1 LLDPSL
7 KQETRGSGMI
17 IDATRPLDR
26 AYPPK
31 AAVPEKILQRIR
43 LEKYIEI

>member
-1 LLDPSL
+1 
-7 KQETRGSGMI
+7 MV

-31 AAVPEKILQRIR
+31 ATVPEEILQRIQ
-43 LEKYIEI
+43 LEKYIET

>member
-1 LLDPSL
+1 
-7 KQETRGSGMI
+7 MV

-31 AAVPEKILQRIR
+31 AAVPEELLQRIR
-43 LEKYIEI
+43 LEKYIKI